1 MTGVNQA
8 RILGPNM
15 TTQSPINSAPFN
27 KLFVIGLPRTGTT
40 SLCAALLEHGLKV
53 AHTAYTQE
61 TFRLARVFADTPCFC
76 DYPQLDELFPGSLF
90 VYLDRSLDGWIPSA
104 QKLLEKMQPNLQP
117 DGHFNPIIKRC
128 FRDTFALDQIPEP
141 LCPDHLQACYQRH
154 QQQVEAY
161 FADRDDLLHLDV
173 SQPGSL
179 TQLLKF
185 MGQPTDHA
193 LDFPHLNADNKISA
207 WRNLKHPNKVNSSAS
222 GPERRR
228 FFDYPKK

>member
-1 MTGVNQA
+1 M
-8 RILGPNM
+8 
-15 TTQSPINSAPFN
+15 S
-27 KLFVIGLPRTGTT
+27 
-40 SLCAALLEHGLKV
+40 C
-53 AHTAYTQE
+53 
-61 TFRLARVFADTPCFC
+61 
-76 DYPQLDELFPGSLF
+76 SLF

-207 WRNLKHPNKVNSSAS
+207 WRNLKHPNKVNASAS